1 MSANPG
7 IRANELKLES
17 EKQESQKTLRAAG
30 RINSDT
36 SAVLEKTLRE
46 LIPLSKRLVLDLTNV
61 GYIDSPGL
69 GALVSAN
76 MHARRANCALE
87 IASPRRQIK
96 DLFSTSKLAAGFEGR
111 HERLGKT
118 PD

>member
-17 EKQESQKTLRAAG
+17 EKQESQTTLRAAG

-36 SAVLEKTLRE
+36 CVVLEKTLRE
-46 LIPLSKRLVLDLTNV
+46 LIPGSKRLVLDLTNV
-61 GYIDSPGL
+61 NYIDSSGL
-69 GALVSAN
+69 GALVSAY
-76 MHARRANCALE
+76 MHARRANCDLE
-87 IASPRRQIK
+87 IANPRQQIK
-96 DLFSTSKLAAGFEGR
+96 DLFSTSKLAAVFEGR
-111 HERLGKT
+111 HEWLGLT